1 MTKTILLG
9 EVAEIIKGISYRSAD
24 YSNSENG
31 IAFVNLKSVA
41 RGGGYNADGI
51 KYYAG
56 QIKPSQYVEPGD
68 ILIANTDLTQNREII
83 GSPIIM
89 PNIGRSACFSLDLS
103 KIVVTDTG
111 IVNHRYLFYYL
122 KSPIARE
129 YMLAHSNGSTVMHLS
144 VKAVP
149 NMKLNLP
156 PLDKQKKIA
165 NILSSLD
172 EKIELNRRMN
182 ETLEQL
188 GQALFRHYFV
198 DNPEAN
204 SWDDVKVGEL
214 VDIKGGGTPSTKNS
228 SFWGGDIVWS
238 SPRDLANQKCHFLM
252 RTDKTITKQG
262 LSKISSGML
271 PAGTL
276 LLSSRAPIGYIAFAG
291 VDMAINQGYI
301 AFLPKA
307 KLSNYFMY
315 FWLKNNIQKIK
326 DSANGST
333 FLEISKTAFRNIYIK
348 QPNQLLHNK
357 FQYESMIILDKIRD
371 NEAEIYNLTSLRDSL
386 LPKLIS
392 GEVIL

>member
-1 MTKTILLG
+1 M
-9 EVAEIIKGISYRSAD
+9 
-24 YSNSENG
+24 
-31 IAFVNLKSVA
+31 
-41 RGGGYNADGI
+41 
-51 KYYAG
+51 
-56 QIKPSQYVEPGD
+56 QIVSLGD
-68 ILIANTDLTQNREII
+68 ICDIKIGRTPPRKQPQWFSESYGVKWVSIKDMGNTGKYISQTSEFLTADAIKKFNI
-83 GSPIIM
+83 PIIPAGTLLM
-89 PNIGRSACFSLDLS
+89 SFKLTVGRLGFTEYNMCSNEAIAQLPIKDPD
-103 KIVVTDTG
+103 IVDK
-111 IVNHRYLFYYL
+111 NYLYYYL
-122 KSPIARE
+122 KNFNFDSLSSTSSIAT
-129 YMLAHSNGSTVMHLS
+129 AVNSKTVKNIS
-144 VKAVP
+144 V
-149 NMKLNLP
+149 NLP
-156 PLDKQKKIA
+156 PLDRQKKIA
-165 NILSSLD
+165 NILGSLD

-198 DNPEAN
+198 DNPEAK

-238 SPRDLANQKCHFLM
+238 SPRDLANQRCHFLM

-307 KLSNYFMY
+307 KLSNYFIY

-357 FQYESMIILDKIRD
+357 FQYEAMIILDKIRD

-392 GEVIL
+392 GEIEV